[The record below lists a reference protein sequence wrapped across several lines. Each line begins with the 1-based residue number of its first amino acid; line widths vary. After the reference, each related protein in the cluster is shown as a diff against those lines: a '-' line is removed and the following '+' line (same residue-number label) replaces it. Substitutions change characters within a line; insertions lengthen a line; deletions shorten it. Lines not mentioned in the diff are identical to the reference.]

1 MRGRD
6 YGSVFVHYKPVGWSW
21 QPEDI
26 IAAVTPDWHEPSVS
40 RERQAELDAV
50 GRADFEVYRRKYFKE
65 RGLGLL
71 DFVGGDLLALPVQNA
86 AMMAETVP
94 HSEL

>member
-40 RERQAELDAV
+40 RERVCMACRLVATTTASKLSSPLPAKTTRGPLGGPNPPAIISLLIKQIYYLI
-50 GRADFEVYRRKYFKE
+50 KE
-65 RGLGLL
+65 M
-71 DFVGGDLLALPVQNA
+71 F
-86 AMMAETVP
+86 
-94 HSEL
+94 